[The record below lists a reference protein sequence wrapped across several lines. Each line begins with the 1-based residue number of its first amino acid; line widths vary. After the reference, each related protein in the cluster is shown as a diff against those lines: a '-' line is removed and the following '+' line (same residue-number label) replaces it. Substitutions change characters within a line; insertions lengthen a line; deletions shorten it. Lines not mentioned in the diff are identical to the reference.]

1 MARWLDCTEGPRCV
15 RTLSMPPNRTTCLLT
30 RNPHNPI
37 TLQFA
42 DQVRAVA
49 GELMAE

>member
-1 MARWLDCTEGPRCV
+1 MARWLEHTEGPRCV
-15 RTLSMPPNRTTCLLT
+15 RALSMSPNRTTCLLT

-42 DQVRAVA
+42 DQAKAVA
-49 GELMAE
+49 SELMAE